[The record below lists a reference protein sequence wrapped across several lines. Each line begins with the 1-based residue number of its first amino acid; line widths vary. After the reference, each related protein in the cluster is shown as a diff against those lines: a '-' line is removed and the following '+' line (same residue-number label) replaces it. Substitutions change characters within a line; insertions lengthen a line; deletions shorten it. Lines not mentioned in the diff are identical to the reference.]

1 MGNFD
6 VFSVTDNS
14 KEQLLDKV
22 DDLEIQN
29 KELLEQIEKLEGIR
43 GALEEKVSAYRC
55 RLKEVT
61 KKLEDHPIFLSRD
74 IVVYHNKDNLAKRQ
88 QASACGDSSRKT
100 MEINDL
106 QEKYEHLLEQYMFE
120 CDRSEQ
126 LFDYLFHQEN
136 DATLELFVKAD
147 AADTLLAA
155 ATTSRKIIQQAE
167 EQAKYIESSL
177 MERLNS
183 VLKQKNN
190 IPQEIIDD
198 VKESLRCLE
207 N

>member
-1 MGNFD
+1 M
-6 VFSVTDNS
+6 VI
-14 KEQLLDKV
+14 LL
-22 DDLEIQN
+22 
-29 KELLEQIEKLEGIR
+29 
-43 GALEEKVSAYRC
+43 
-55 RLKEVT
+55 
-61 KKLEDHPIFLSRD
+61 
-74 IVVYHNKDNLAKRQ
+74 
-88 QASACGDSSRKT
+88 RKT
-100 MEINDL
+100 MKINDL
-106 QEKYEHLLEQYMFE
+106 QEKYERLLEQYMFE
-120 CDRSEQ
+120 CDRNEQ

-190 IPQEIIDD
+190 I
-198 VKESLRCLE
+198 RE
-207 N
+207 NWWKRQGNMAAGRRISAGFQKRSCFRRNISPFNIQNFIF

>member
-1 MGNFD
+1 
-6 VFSVTDNS
+6 
-14 KEQLLDKV
+14 
-22 DDLEIQN
+22 
-29 KELLEQIEKLEGIR
+29 
-43 GALEEKVSAYRC
+43 
-55 RLKEVT
+55 
-61 KKLEDHPIFLSRD
+61 
-74 IVVYHNKDNLAKRQ
+74 
-88 QASACGDSSRKT
+88 

>member
-1 MGNFD
+1 
-6 VFSVTDNS
+6 
-14 KEQLLDKV
+14 
-22 DDLEIQN
+22 
-29 KELLEQIEKLEGIR
+29 
-43 GALEEKVSAYRC
+43 
-55 RLKEVT
+55 
-61 KKLEDHPIFLSRD
+61 
-74 IVVYHNKDNLAKRQ
+74 
-88 QASACGDSSRKT
+88 
-100 MEINDL
+100 
-106 QEKYEHLLEQYMFE
+106 
-120 CDRSEQ
+120 
-126 LFDYLFHQEN
+126 
-136 DATLELFVKAD
+136 
-147 AADTLLAA
+147 LLAA